1 MAWISRGLPTH
12 TTEFPM
18 SIIDLM
24 NLQTLPE
31 LEDDA
36 DDAELQAWLDAVASL
51 DGESDR

>member
-1 MAWISRGLPTH
+1 
-12 TTEFPM
+12 M

-31 LEDDA
+31 IEDE

-51 DGESDR
+51 DAQEG